1 MATNTVSIDVVAN
14 DLASAALDLV
24 KNKLLGIGG
33 TAGMVG
39 VAAVTMGAAI
49 VTGLSK
55 AKDAAQTYDQQIK
68 ELMLRTGGTAE
79 ETSRLRQT
87 LDDAGIGYETLS
99 TAMRFAVKN
108 GIEPNIESIA
118 RLSTEYLALN
128 GPVERGQ
135 FLLDKFGRSGM
146 DMARIMDLGGEAI
159 LRMSDEVEKNLIV
172 TDEAIRSSEQYRVNV
187 DNLKDSFD
195 GLKVKIG
202 NEVIPVLNNFF
213 KAMENGQRNA
223 SARQEAWNQL
233 RAEGMVFFDEEAVEL
248 RAAKI
253 LHDEW
258 ANSVDGTTTA
268 LKENAVAAQES
279 SNNNIALMSTVKTIQ
294 AATDSYEAS
303 LSTLTTETGMLERQQ
318 AAMGTRTAANAAE
331 WDALSQKI
339 WENNLATSQLARDNE
354 MAMKKIAA
362 DLYIAKLSADGLT
375 DAEYKLAIQ
384 ALITSGQIDQA
395 TADMAMNFEQNLK
408 PEIIKTKDEVRTLG
422 NLAKALATDY
432 FMNFVANLSVNYSGS
447 GGGGAS
453 PAPYSSVEDN
463 SDSAYIAPF
472 EDYVAGP
479 NQNNAQGSRGWQTVP
494 PGYPG
499 DSYIVGMSSGESY
512 NVKQH
517 GNGGGGMVINLTY
530 APAFSMADRNE
541 VQSKL
546 MPFILQGIRDARLG

>member
-1 MATNTVSIDVVAN
+1 MANKIEIDVVAN

-24 KNKLLGIGG
+24 KNKLMGIGG
-33 TAGMVG
+33 TAGLVG
-39 VAAVTMGAAI
+39 MAAVTMGAAI

-55 AKDAAQTYDQQIK
+55 AKDAAQAYDQQVK

-79 ETSRLRQT
+79 ETSRLIQT
-87 LDDAGIGYETLS
+87 VDDAGISYETLS

-146 DMARIMDLGGEAI
+146 DMARIMDMGGEAI
-159 LRMSDEVEKNLIV
+159 LRMSDAVEANLIV
-172 TDEAIRSSEQYRVNV
+172 TDSAIRASEEYRVNV

-202 NEVIPVLNNFF
+202 NEVIPVMNNFF
-213 KAMENGQRNA
+213 RAMENGQRNA
-223 SARQEAWNQL
+223 SARQQAWNDM
-233 RAEGMVFFDEEAVEL
+233 RAEGLTIFNQEEVEL

-258 ANSVDGTTTA
+258 ANSVDTTTTA

-279 SNNNIALMSTVKTIQ
+279 SNNNVALMASVKTIQ

-375 DAEYKLAIQ
+375 DAEYNLAIQ

-395 TADMAMNFEQNLK
+395 TADMAMNFEQNLT
-408 PEIIKTKDEVRTLG
+408 PEVIKTKSELRTLG
-422 NLAKALATDY
+422 NLAKSIATDY
-432 FMNFVANLSVNYSGS
+432 FMNFTANLSINYSGS
-447 GGGGAS
+447 GGGGAN

-463 SDSAYIAPF
+463 SDSPYIAPT
-472 EDYVAGP
+472 EDYVPGP
-479 NQNNAQGSRGWQTVP
+479 TQGFA
-494 PGYPG
+494 
-499 DSYIVGMSSGESY
+499 GMSGGG
-512 NVKQH
+512 K
-517 GNGGGGMVINLTY
+517 GGGGSTSGGAVVINY
-530 APAFSMADRNE
+530 APVLSTMSRDEMQNI
-541 VQSKL
+541 L
-546 MPFILQGIRDARLG
+546 LPFIIEGIRQANLR

>member
-1 MATNTVSIDVVAN
+1 MANKIEIDVVAN

-24 KNKLLGIGG
+24 KNKLMGIGG
-33 TAGMVG
+33 TAGLVG
-39 VAAVTMGAAI
+39 MAAVTMGAAI

-55 AKDAAQTYDQQIK
+55 AKDAAQAYDQQVK

-79 ETSRLRQT
+79 ETSRLIQT
-87 LDDAGIGYETLS
+87 VDDAGISYETLS

-146 DMARIMDLGGEAI
+146 DMARIMDMGGEAI
-159 LRMSDEVEKNLIV
+159 LRMSDAVEANLIV
-172 TDEAIRSSEQYRVNV
+172 TDSAIRASEEYRVNV

-202 NEVIPVLNNFF
+202 NEVIPVMNNFF

-339 WENNLATSQLARDNE
+339 WENNLSTQQLARDNE

-362 DLYIAKLSADGLT
+362 DLYIAKLSVGGLT
-375 DAEYKLAIQ
+375 DEEYKLAIQ

-395 TADMAMNFEQNLK
+395 TADMAMNFEQNLT
-408 PEIIKTKDEVRTLG
+408 PEVIKTKSELRTLG
-422 NLAKALATDY
+422 NLAKSIATDY
-432 FMNFVANLSVNYSGS
+432 FMNFTANLSINYSGS
-447 GGGGAS
+447 GGGGAN

-463 SDSAYIAPF
+463 SDAPYTAPY
-472 EDYVAGP
+472 EPLDPGQSMGGAGF
-479 NQNNAQGSRGWQTVP
+479 AA
-494 PGYPG
+494 
-499 DSYIVGMSSGESY
+499 
-512 NVKQH
+512 
-517 GNGGGGMVINLTY
+517 GGGGRGGGSKDSGGVVINYSPVLSTM
-530 APAFSMADRNE
+530 SRDEMQNI
-541 VQSKL
+541 L
-546 MPFILQGIRDARLG
+546 LPFILEGIRQANLR

>member
-1 MATNTVSIDVVAN
+1 MANKVEIDIIANNLADTALNTV
-14 DLASAALDLV
+14 
-24 KNKLLGIGG
+24 KEKLKEIGG
-33 TAGMVG
+33 AAGFVG
-39 VAAVTMGAAI
+39 LAAITMGAAI

-55 AKDAAQTYDQQIK
+55 AKDAAQAYDQQVK

-79 ETSRLRQT
+79 ETSRLIQT
-87 LDDAGIGYETLS
+87 VDDAGISYETLS

-146 DMARIMDLGGEAI
+146 DMARIMDMGGEAI
-159 LRMSDEVEKNLIV
+159 LQKSQAVEKDLIV
-172 TDEAIRSSEQYRVNV
+172 TDDAIRASEEYRVSV

-202 NEVIPVLNNFF
+202 NEVIPVMNNFF
-213 KAMENGQRNA
+213 RAMDNGQRNA
-223 SARQEAWNQL
+223 QARQQAWNDM
-233 RAEGMVFFDEEAVEL
+233 RAEGITIFNQEEVEL

-258 ANSVDGTTTA
+258 ANSVDSTTTA
-268 LKENAVAAQES
+268 LKENGVA
-279 SNNNIALMSTVKTIQ
+279 IAENSAANVGLLSTVKTIQ

-339 WENNLATSQLARDNE
+339 WENNLSTQQLARDNE

-362 DLYIAKLSADGLT
+362 DLYIAKLSVGGLT
-375 DAEYKLAIQ
+375 DEEYKLAIQ

-408 PEIIKTKDEVRTLG
+408 PEIIRTKSEVVALG
-422 NLAKALATDY
+422 NIAKGLATDY

-447 GGGGAS
+447 GGGGAN

-463 SDSAYIAPF
+463 SDSAVIYKNPSDL
-472 EDYVAGP
+472 EDGLSMGGSGGP
-479 NQNNAQGSRGWQTVP
+479 GFMGS
-494 PGYPG
+494 
-499 DSYIVGMSSGESY
+499 
-512 NVKQH
+512 
-517 GNGGGGMVINLTY
+517 GGGRGGGSKDSGGVVINYSPVLSTM
-530 APAFSMADRNE
+530 SRDEMQNI
-541 VQSKL
+541 L
-546 MPFILQGIRDARLG
+546 LPFIIEGIRQANLR